1 MRGESLELGGARLD
15 ILNPPRTPFEES
27 NDNSVTF
34 VLSYEGT
41 KALFQGDA
49 SMMVEDELAFPDV
62 DILMVGHHGSRFSTT
77 EAPFTRG
84 EARNGSHLLR
94 TKYLRSSQP

>member
-1 MRGESLELGGARLD
+1 M
-15 ILNPPRTPFEES
+15 
-27 NDNSVTF
+27 DNSVTF

-77 EAPFTRG
+77 EA
-84 EARNGSHLLR
+84 LLR
-94 TKYLRSSQP
+94 AAQPETAVVSYGRKHLRASQS